1 MGARAL
7 RPSGTLPR
15 LLLACLC
22 RPLVEGASTDGA
34 PIAERRALEEGLD
47 LDFGLPAQL
56 QEARL
61 RTVPEPPASIDD
73 AREHLRR
80 AFRTARRI
88 GGHFGHAFSGAPP
101 MPTEPR
107 AEPDLARSGEDRR
120 AQPDLA
126 RQARTISAPA
136 FGADPTGER
145 DSTEALQSALAEL
158 IDRGRAGSKAAGGM
172 ADLGGAALDLAGGSY
187 LISAPLTVPGG
198 VSNLRLHQGTLRAS
212 PRFPSDRWLLTIG
225 SPGNESA
232 ARSSEGDS
240 EAAYSNQFIS
250 VVDMLFDAGHVA
262 AGGVHVIN
270 AMGSNIGPSVFF
282 TGFKDTGV
290 RIDGGQGVVV
300 QEAWFAEY
308 YWSEVKKGESEEKS
322 KSTSKSAGVQLNGRD
337 HVVRNAVVFSFAK
350 VGVEVN
356 GVGNVLQNVH
366 TWNGGGD
373 GIVVNAPQT
382 RILGC
387 YLDWN
392 RLLITDPEQ
401 TLVQSTFFLETN
413 LHLKASKKKWIDG
426 LRLHDNTYVHW
437 SQWRKAT
444 SSVELLGTFD
454 GGVVEIKDEIS
465 RGVPLRVTQAS
476 RALRKENATRWL
488 FDFSDVLLFPWINEV
503 MYSFAS
509 EGEGFVSHVAR
520 RPVGATVTIEADVP
534 ATATV
539 TVEVTQGAR
548 KFGRQVES
556 PVQKRTALQ
565 ESGAELDRPF

>member
-1 MGARAL
+1 MGARA
-7 RPSGTLPR
+7 RCPSGTLPR
-15 LLLACLC
+15 LLLASLC
-22 RPLVEGASTDGA
+22 RSLVEGASPGGA
-34 PIAERRALEEGLD
+34 PGAERQALEEGLD
-47 LDFGLPAQL
+47 LELGLPAHL

-61 RTVPEPPASIDD
+61 TSVPGPPASIDD
-73 AREHLRR
+73 AREHLGR
-80 AFRTARRI
+80 ALRTARRI
-88 GGHFGHAFSGAPP
+88 RGHFGLASLDAPP
-101 MPTEPR
+101 PP
-107 AEPDLARSGEDRR
+107 GERGLGLQAPLVEGRR
-120 AQPDLA
+120 AQPDLPQ
-126 RQARTISAPA
+126 QARTVSALS

-145 DSTEALQSALAEL
+145 DSTDALQSALAEL
-158 IDRGRAGSKAAGGM
+158 VDRGRAGSKAANGI
-172 ADLGGAALDLAGGSY
+172 ADLGGAALDLAGGAY
-187 LISAPLTVPGG
+187 LISAPLVVPGHVG
-198 VSNLRLHQGTLRAS
+198 NLHLRQGTLRAS

-225 SPGNESA
+225 DPGCVSA
-232 ARSSEGDS
+232 ARGSDESS
-240 EAAYSNQFIS
+240 EAAYCNQFVS
-250 VVDMLFDAGHVA
+250 VVDMLFDAAHVA
-262 AGGVHVIN
+262 AGGVHVAN
-270 AMGSNIGPSVFF
+270 TMGSNIGPSVFF
-282 TGFKDTGV
+282 MGFKDAGV
-290 RIDGGQGVVV
+290 RVDGGRGVVV

-308 YWSEVKKGESEEKS
+308 YWSEVRKGESEEKS
-322 KSTSKSAGVQLNGRD
+322 KSTSSSVGVQLNGRD

-437 SQWRKAT
+437 SQWREVN
-444 SSVELLGTFD
+444 SSVELEGNFE

-465 RGVPLRVTQAS
+465 RGIPLRVTQAS
-476 RALRKENATRWL
+476 RTLRRENATRWL
-488 FDFSDVLLFPWINEV
+488 FDFSDVLLFPWISEV

-520 RPVGATVTIEADVP
+520 RPVGATVAIEADVP

-539 TVEVTQGAR
+539 TVEVAQGAH
-548 KFGRQVES
+548 KFGKAAES
-556 PVQKRTALQ
+556 SHAQ
-565 ESGAELDRPF
+565 

>member
-1 MGARAL
+1 MGARAP
-7 RPSGTLPR
+7 RPSGTLLR

-22 RPLVEGASTDGA
+22 RSLVEGASPDGA
-34 PIAERRALEEGLD
+34 PSAERQALEEGLD
-47 LDFGLPAQL
+47 LDLGLPAHL

-61 RTVPEPPASIDD
+61 KTVPEPPASIDD
-73 AREHLRR
+73 AREHLGQ
-80 AFRTARRI
+80 ALRTARRI
-88 GGHFGHAFSGAPP
+88 GGHFGHVFRDAPP
-101 MPTEPR
+101 LPVEPR
-107 AEPDLARSGEDRR
+107 ADPQARPDEDRR
-120 AQPDLA
+120 AQPVLA
-126 RQARTISAPA
+126 QQARTVSVLA

-145 DSTEALQSALAEL
+145 DSTDALQSALAEL
-158 IDRGRAGSKAAGGM
+158 IDRGGASSKAANGM

-187 LISAPLTVPGG
+187 LISAPLTVPGH

-225 SPGNESA
+225 SQACEGA
-232 ARSSEGDS
+232 ARFSEGGS
-240 EAAYSNQFIS
+240 EVAYCNQFIS
-250 VVDMLFDAGHVA
+250 VADMLFDAGHVA
-262 AGGVHVIN
+262 AGGVHVAN
-270 AMGSNIGPSVFF
+270 AMGSTIGPSVFF
-282 TGFKDTGV
+282 TGFRDTGV

-308 YWSEVKKGESEEKS
+308 YWSEVKQGESEEKV
-322 KSTSKSAGVQLNGRD
+322 TSNSSSVGLQLNGRD
-337 HVVRNAVVFSFAK
+337 HVVRNAVVFNFAR

-373 GIVVNAPQT
+373 GIVVSAPQT

-401 TLVQSTFFLETN
+401 TLVQSTFFLETG

-437 SQWRKAT
+437 SKWRQVP

-454 GGVVEIKDEIS
+454 GGVVEIKDETS

-476 RALRKENATRWL
+476 RALRRENATRWL
-488 FDFSDVLLFPWINEV
+488 FDFSDVLLFPQIDEV

-520 RPVGATVTIEADVP
+520 RPVGATVAIEADVP

-539 TVEVTQGAR
+539 TVEVAQGAR
-548 KFGRQVES
+548 KFG
-556 PVQKRTALQ
+556 KK
-565 ESGAELDRPF
+565 AERPAR